1 MSTTNASAETVSD
14 LRTFPFE
21 FRGNAK
27 DYFGIWIVNLFLSII
42 TIGIYTAWAK
52 VRRQRY
58 FYGNTFLDNHNFEY
72 HAKPKQILI
81 GRIIVV
87 AVLVLYQV
95 LVNLN
100 PIFTILI
107 VPYLIAFPWILN
119 KALSFNA
126 RVTSYRNIHF
136 NFQGSYWRAFF
147 AFIVMPIVAIFSL
160 GIFAPFSS
168 RMSQNYI
175 GNNLSWGQGAF
186 KTDVKLLPL
195 YKLVGFCLLFLVLAS
210 LVVGGLGY
218 IISVGVDLSPLG
230 DFFAMFSGDLEEQ
243 GQNSSEFG
251 LAFLGIIVF
260 YVVLIYS
267 FLVYSVGVRNIA
279 YNATKLITKTNSN
292 EGEAEVRTH
301 QLSSSVSRLK
311 YIWILTSNL
320 VAILCSFGLLRAW
333 AAVRTWRYMAEKT
346 ALKVDGSL
354 DNIVAAQVAAGG
366 AASAEF
372 FDIEG
377 IDLGL

>member
-1 MSTTNASAETVSD
+1 MSSIDTSAEIVSG
-14 LRTFPFE
+14 LREISFE

-42 TIGIYTAWAK
+42 TLGIYTAWAK

-87 AVLVLYQV
+87 VILILYQV

-100 PIFTILI
+100 PIFTALLI
-107 VPYLIAFPWILN
+107 PYLIAFPWVLN

-136 NFQGSYWRAFF
+136 NFKGSYWRAFV
-147 AFIVMPIVAIFSL
+147 AFIIMPIVAIFSL
-160 GIFAPFSS
+160 GLLAPFSS
-168 RMSQNYI
+168 RMSQKYI
-175 GNNLSWGQGAF
+175 GNNLKWGQGTF
-186 KTDVKLLPL
+186 KTDVKLLTL
-195 YKLVGFCLLFLVLAS
+195 YKLVGFCFLFLILAS
-210 LVVGGLGY
+210 LVVTGLGY
-218 IISVGVDLSPLG
+218 IVSVGVDLSPLG
-230 DFFAMFSGDLEEQ
+230 DLFAIVSGDLTEQ
-243 GQNSSEFG
+243 KQNNSEVGFV
-251 LAFLGIIVF
+251 FLSMIVF
-260 YVVLIYS
+260 YTVLIYS

-292 EGEAEVRTH
+292 EGESEVRSH
-301 QLSSSVSRLK
+301 QLSSSISRLK

-320 VAILCSFGLLRAW
+320 FAILCSLGLLRAW
-333 AAVRTWRYMAEKT
+333 AAVRTWRYKTEKT
-346 ALKVDGSL
+346 ALYVDGSL
-354 DNIVAAQVAAGG
+354 DNIVAMQVAAGS
-366 AASAEF
+366 ATSAEF